1 MRMGNESRL
10 KVGWGRG
17 KWVTREKAVTEER
30 RWGAPRVWSVGRED
44 GAGPGHHL
52 GAREREYLTPEEAV
66 QGCFQFGS
74 GLYILR
80 TGGLTRN
87 PVMSGVT

>member
-30 RWGAPRVWSVGRED
+30 RWGPRGGGQWGGRMALAQ
-44 GAGPGHHL
+44 GTTSGPG
-52 GAREREYLTPEEAV
+52 ERVPDT
-66 QGCFQFGS
+66 
-74 GLYILR
+74 
-80 TGGLTRN
+80 
-87 PVMSGVT
+87 

>member
-1 MRMGNESRL
+1 MHMGNESRL

-30 RWGAPRVWSVGRED
+30 RWGAP
-44 GAGPGHHL
+44 AGVVSGEGGWRWPR
-52 GAREREYLTPEEAV
+52 APPRAQEREYLTPEEAA